1 MFSSSHADRDKSL
14 NRHTQVD
21 GLPDAEH
28 QQLRERRR
36 IVGIAFF
43 RLKLDALVIRT
54 WLLVSLWAA
63 CRKRIEPLLEV
74 VLVDFLERPV
84 C

>member
-1 MFSSSHADRDKSL
+1 M
-14 NRHTQVD
+14 D
-21 GLPDAEH
+21 GLSDAEH

-43 RLKLDALVIRT
+43 RLNLDALVVCT
-54 WLLVSLWAA
+54 WLLVGLWAA
-63 CRKRIEPLLEV
+63 CRQCIEPLLEV